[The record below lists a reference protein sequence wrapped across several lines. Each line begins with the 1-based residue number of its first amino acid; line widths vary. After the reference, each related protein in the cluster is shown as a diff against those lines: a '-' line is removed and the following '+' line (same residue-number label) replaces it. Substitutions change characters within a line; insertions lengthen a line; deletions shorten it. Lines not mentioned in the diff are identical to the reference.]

1 MDDLISIKITIRG
14 ITPLLC
20 NKFTDQA
27 AMAASDGTRSSAA
40 AGDRGTPREICEQA
54 LYLDEKGKPC
64 IPQPNLLRCIVDGG
78 SFHKAGKKQI
88 TTKQESLLYGCL
100 DIEELLI
107 PIKFKQ
113 PWSVD
118 TRPIVNPSTKGRVLR
133 HRPKFYDWELSFKAQ
148 LNTAIVGI
156 NLLRK
161 IVDDAGVKCGLGDY
175 RPNRKGPFGRF
186 VVVHWQELRVPQP
199 AAEAA

>member
-14 ITPLLC
+14 VTPLLC
-20 NKFTDQA
+20 NRFSDAA

-40 AGDRGTPREICEQA
+40 AGDRGTPREIAESA
-54 LYLDEKGKPC
+54 LYLDEKGRPC

-78 SFHKAGKKQI
+78 SYHKAGKKQI
-88 TTKQESLLYGCL
+88 TTKQESLLYACCDVEGVS
-100 DIEELLI
+100 I
-107 PIKFKQ
+107 PIKHKQ

-133 HRPKFYDWELSFKAQ
+133 HRPKFHDWELTFEVR
-148 LNTAIVGI
+148 LNAEIIGV

-161 IVDDAGVKCGLGDY
+161 IIDDSGVKAGLGDY
-175 RPNRKGPFGRF
+175 RPNRKGPFGKF